1 MTKLDAEDIA
11 QLTGIISAA
20 GLDRSRWQDF
30 VDRLHHMTG
39 ARVHI
44 AGLDVRTGLDLGI
57 ICAGYD
63 PDWLKSYEDHYGA
76 LNAWMDGIAQQRV
89 GAVYN
94 VNDLCP
100 REDLERTEFYND
112 WIRPQEDILGGGASM
127 LFQKQSRMFVLGG
140 NLRRRDI
147 DRLEDNWL
155 RVARILTPHLMNAL
169 EVNRLLAGKSLE
181 TYALGVNGGDRPTAV
196 LAINADRQILFA
208 NGPSEALLECGET
221 VRQDFHGRLSFCG
234 SSGEPFQKAL
244 SAFGQSRVFPPQTFE
259 ILGSGLIPRFHC
271 RICAIEPDELDF
283 SPLGLLQSTGESA
296 LLITL
301 APVSSDAVVAQRLSA
316 QYRLSPKE
324 CKIAL
329 NIASGA
335 SVRAIA
341 DENRTSVNTVRN
353 QLRSAMVKLGVN
365 KQIDLTRIVEHTRIL
380 TF

>member
-1 MTKLDAEDIA
+1 
-11 QLTGIISAA
+11 
-20 GLDRSRWQDF
+20 
-30 VDRLHHMTG
+30 
-39 ARVHI
+39 
-44 AGLDVRTGLDLGI
+44 
-57 ICAGYD
+57 
-63 PDWLKSYEDHYGA
+63 
-76 LNAWMDGIAQQRV
+76 
-89 GAVYN
+89 
-94 VNDLCP
+94 
-100 REDLERTEFYND
+100 
-112 WIRPQEDILGGGASM
+112 
-127 LFQKQSRMFVLGG
+127 
-140 NLRRRDI
+140 
-147 DRLEDNWL
+147 
-155 RVARILTPHLMNAL
+155 MNAL

-181 TYALGVNGGDRPTAV
+181 TYALGANGGDRPTAV

-208 NGPSEALLECGET
+208 NGPSEALLEGGET

-234 SSGEPFQKAL
+234 SSARPFQKAL

-301 APVSSDAVVAQRLSA
+301 APMSSDAVVAQRMSA
-316 QYRLSPKE
+316 RYRLSPKE

-365 KQIDLTRIVEHTRIL
+365 KQLDLTRIVEHTRIL